1 MFKIGSQLF
10 AAEGPAAVRKIARLG
25 AGIFL
30 DLKFHD
36 IPSTV
41 ARAVS
46 AAADLPG
53 IRLINVH
60 ALGGLEMMRAA
71 TQALGR
77 TDKGSGRR
85 AKPKLLAVT
94 ILTNLDQATMR
105 QVGIASSLR
114 TRAVK
119 LARLAQQAGLDGV
132 VTSAHEVAAIRRA
145 CGRGFL
151 IVVPGVRPST
161 PTGTAKSS
169 KNGDDQAR
177 VATPTEAIRAG
188 ADYIVVGRPI
198 TSAPDPRAATAAI
211 LDEIAQ
217 VERRRIDAR
226 DSLR

>member
-1 MFKIGSQLF
+1 MSRRGGQWS

-41 ARAVS
+41 AGAVS

-53 IRLINVH
+53 IRLINLH

-77 TDKGSGRR
+77 ADKRSGRR

-94 ILTNLDQATMR
+94 ILTSLDRAAMR
-105 QVGIASSLR
+105 QVGIASWPR

-119 LARLAQQAGLDGV
+119 LARLAGQAGRDGGAG
-132 VTSAHEVAAIRRA
+132 SAHEVPAIPRA

-151 IVVPGVRPST
+151 IVVPGVRP
-161 PTGTAKSS
+161 
-169 KNGDDQAR
+169 
-177 VATPTEAIRAG
+177 
-188 ADYIVVGRPI
+188 
-198 TSAPDPRAATAAI
+198 
-211 LDEIAQ
+211 
-217 VERRRIDAR
+217 
-226 DSLR
+226 